1 MLKEEIKKAT
11 VQAMKDGDSFVS
23 TTLRMLS
30 AAIITKEK
38 EKRYKISKQKPDLGE
53 EGLQKESQLTDD
65 EIIEVTAA
73 EIKKRRDAIALYEQ
87 GGRQE
92 LADKEKKEIELLQK
106 YLPAQMSE
114 DEIREIVID
123 AVVKTGAKE
132 MKEMGKVMAEVTPKT
147 KGKAETGLVSKI
159 VKEALTNK

>member
-11 VQAMKDGDSFVS
+11 TQAMKDGNGFVS

-30 AAIITKEK
+30 AAIISKEK
-38 EKRYKISKQKPDLGE
+38 EKRYKISKQKPDLNE
-53 EGLQKESQLTDD
+53 EGLIKESQLQDD
-65 EIIEVTAA
+65 EIIEVVSA

-92 LADKEKKEIELLQK
+92 LADKEKKEIEILQK
-106 YLPAQMSE
+106 YLPAQLSE

-123 AVVKTGAKE
+123 AIVKIGAKE
-132 MKEMGKVMAEVTPKT
+132 MKEMGKVMAEIMPKT
-147 KGKAETGLVSKI
+147 KGKAEAGLVSKI
-159 VKEALTNK
+159 VKEALSKK